1 MPPTETVSVPRTVP
15 RTVPRYPCGWYLRDQ
30 RRYRARFAM
39 KRSRKWDAT
48 VRTGLK
54 ARYVLLAS
62 EASEERGELPAP
74 VALQVSMALAQALS
88 QHIPKAQRRPEA
100 QTQVRQEAWPKP
112 VVPRIA
118 QMQQAAQP
126 RLVRHSVRGHEPVAS
141 RPVPAIAGLVH
152 SRP

>member
-1 MPPTETVSVPRTVP
+1 MKQSRT
-15 RTVPRYPCGWYLRDQ
+15 
-30 RRYRARFAM
+30 
-39 KRSRKWDAT
+39 WDAT

-62 EASEERGELPAP
+62 EASEERGELAAP
-74 VALQVSMALAQALS
+74 VALQVSMALVQALS

-100 QTQVRQEAWPKP
+100 QAQVRQEARSKP

-118 QMQQAAQP
+118 QMQQATQP

-141 RPVPAIAGLVH
+141 RPVPAIASLVH

>member
-1 MPPTETVSVPRTVP
+1 M
-15 RTVPRYPCGWYLRDQ
+15 
-30 RRYRARFAM
+30 
-39 KRSRKWDAT
+39 
-48 VRTGLK
+48 
-54 ARYVLLAS
+54 LAS
-62 EASEERGELPAP
+62 EASEERGELAAP

-100 QTQVRQEAWPKP
+100 QAQAQVRQEARSKP

-118 QMQQAAQP
+118 RMQQAAQP
-126 RLVRHSVRGHEPVAS
+126 RLVRYSVRGHEPVAS

>member
-1 MPPTETVSVPRTVP
+1 MPPTGTVSVP
-15 RTVPRYPCGWYLRDQ
+15 RTVPRYPCGRYLRD
-30 RRYRARFAM
+30 RRRHRARVAM
-39 KRSRKWDAT
+39 KQSRKWDAT

-62 EASEERGELPAP
+62 EASEERGELAAP

-100 QTQVRQEAWPKP
+100 QAQVRQEARSKP
-112 VVPRIA
+112 VVTRIA

>member
-1 MPPTETVSVPRTVP
+1 MPPTETVSVP

-39 KRSRKWDAT
+39 KRSRKRDAT

-88 QHIPKAQRRPEA
+88 QHVPKAQRRPEA
-100 QTQVRQEAWPKP
+100 QAQVRQEAWSKP

-118 QMQQAAQP
+118 QIQQAAQP
-126 RLVRHSVRGHEPVAS
+126 HLVRHSVRGHEPVAS

>member
-1 MPPTETVSVPRTVP
+1 MPPTGTVSVPW
-15 RTVPRYPCGWYLRDQ
+15 TVPRYPCGWYLRDQ
-30 RRYRARFAM
+30 RRHHARVAM

-62 EASEERGELPAP
+62 EASEERGELAAP
-74 VALQVSMALAQALS
+74 VALQVSMALVQALS

-100 QTQVRQEAWPKP
+100 QAQVRQEARSKP
-112 VVPRIA
+112 AVPRIA
-118 QMQQAAQP
+118 RMQREAQL
-126 RLVRHSVRGHEPVAS
+126 RLVRHSARGLEPVAS
-141 RPVPAIAGLVH
+141 RSVPAIAGLVH